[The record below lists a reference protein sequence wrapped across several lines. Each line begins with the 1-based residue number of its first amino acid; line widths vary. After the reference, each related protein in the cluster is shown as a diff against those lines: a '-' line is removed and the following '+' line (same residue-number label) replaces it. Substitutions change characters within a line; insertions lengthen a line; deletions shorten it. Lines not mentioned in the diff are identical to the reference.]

1 MRATVLHRVDPGA
14 EALRPMP
21 TPWLTSIGIL
31 LWTGCG
37 LLAALALWAPRV
49 SDLLDEISAGRITY
63 DAGWSTPLAFVLV
76 LASGAG
82 LVGMIRPVVGTPARL
97 IVMGV
102 GAFALY
108 GMIAL
113 SVHKVAAL
121 SGTQAPYLAGGP
133 SPERIW
139 WRLAA
144 SASVTAMLLLI
155 RPSAREL
162 VKRSLVL
169 RTKRVDRQT
178 IYATVG
184 ALGVTAL
191 GDVLRLAGARGLG
204 PEHWLDW
211 VGGLVVLVGSV
222 LVTMAI
228 GGAAMDGWRIAH
240 SILVPSPSPAQA
252 LRRSGH

>member
-37 LLAALALWAPRV
+37 FFAALTLWAPRI
-49 SDLLDEISAGRITY
+49 SDFLDEVSAGQIAF
-63 DAGWSTPLAFVLV
+63 DAGWSTPLAFALV

-82 LVGMIRPVVGTPARL
+82 LIGMVRPVVGAPARMAY
-97 IVMGV
+97 MGV
-102 GAFALY
+102 GAFLLY
-108 GMIAL
+108 GLIAL
-113 SVHKVAAL
+113 AVHNVAAL
-121 SGTQAPYLAGGP
+121 SGTQAPYLASDP

-184 ALGVTAL
+184 ALSVTAL
-191 GDVLRLAGARGLG
+191 GDALRLAGAQGFG

-228 GGAAMDGWRIAH
+228 GGAALDGWRIAH

-252 LRRSGH
+252 LRRSGR